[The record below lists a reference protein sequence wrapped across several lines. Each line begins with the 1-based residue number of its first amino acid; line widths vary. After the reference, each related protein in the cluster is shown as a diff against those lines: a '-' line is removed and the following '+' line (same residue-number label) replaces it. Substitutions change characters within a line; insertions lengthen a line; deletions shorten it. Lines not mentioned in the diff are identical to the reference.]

1 MPPIHELF
9 GNNFLK
15 IFFQTKSFAGLLLLF
30 FRLIFSGLFRFS
42 NKMFCFSYFE
52 CKIITWGCSSVV
64 EHLTADQ
71 EVPGSNP
78 GAPSKALWEC
88 LTFNVIG
95 LTMVIVKLAN
105 MCSITANQSWIHHLT
120 LGLKD
125 LLQKAVSRGWFRS
138 IDLWVMGPARFRCA
152 TLLFTTPDGTRTH
165 NPCLRRAVPYPLGHW
180 GYIM

>member
-52 CKIITWGCSSVV
+52 CEIIIWGCSSVV
-64 EHLTADQ
+64 EHSTADR

-78 GAPSKALWEC
+78 GAPYTC
-88 LTFNVIG
+88 VFVRNCT
-95 LTMVIVKLAN
+95 
-105 MCSITANQSWIHHLT
+105 SITGCLLYSAISMT
-120 LGLKD
+120 LSNSFSLVIFFENYFIWGCSSVVEHSTADREVL
-125 LLQKAVSRGWFRS
+125 SS
-138 IDLWVMGPARFRCA
+138 
-152 TLLFTTPDGTRTH
+152 
-165 NPCLRRAVPYPLGHW
+165 NLGAPSKCF
-180 GYIM
+180 